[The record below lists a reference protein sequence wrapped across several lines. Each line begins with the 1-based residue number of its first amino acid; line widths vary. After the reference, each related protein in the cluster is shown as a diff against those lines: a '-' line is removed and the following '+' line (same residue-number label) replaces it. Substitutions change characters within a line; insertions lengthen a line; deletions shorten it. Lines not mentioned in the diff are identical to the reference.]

1 MAAIAGVGSR
11 SHRFGRRPAAPPT
24 TPGRLRRVVVAL
36 VLCTA
41 ALWGTLEAA
50 LAGAHTAVSAAEAH
64 ADPAL
69 VDIAQLSY
77 LLADADRVAAG
88 SFASGTVRLS
98 GPGQRYQDDLKS
110 AHQALA
116 RAAEHDA
123 TGPAGSGRL
132 QAVEGL
138 LVEYTSLVE
147 QAHATESQGALGA
160 AYLSYASSLMH
171 KPGDGVLAQV
181 QQLRAAEQQELG
193 RQQQSGWLAPVVLL
207 GVLAPAVLALVLL
220 VGTQRFLS
228 RHFNRR
234 LNPYLLTASVLLL
247 TLAGWTVVATL
258 HTDRAFGTATDEV
271 LPRLTATWQARA
283 LAAEAAGGDALA
295 VVRTVPGQDLSDD
308 FATYTGPLAD
318 RPVTPGAVAAAEN
331 QQPAFHGI
339 LADLFDADLRPD
351 SSPAK
356 RDAAL
361 HTLQDFQQFTAA
373 DAELRRQAA
382 TRGPATAA
390 AADPTMVA
398 TAVGPGA
405 AQLGGAGA
413 AFDADLARLTELD
426 RQRLADAESAARS
439 DLGLGRALPVLCAAI
454 AVLCLGGLWPRI
466 DEYRAAR

>member
-1 MAAIAGVGSR
+1 MAATAGMRSR
-11 SHRFGRRPAAPPT
+11 AHRFGGRPAAPPT
-24 TPGRLRRVVVAL
+24 TPGRLRRTVVAL

-41 ALWGTLEAA
+41 ALWGTLQTA
-50 LAGAHTAVSAAEAH
+50 LSGAHTTVSAAEAH

-69 VDIAQLSY
+69 VDTAQLSY

-138 LVEYTSLVE
+138 LVEYTGLIE
-147 QAHATESQGALGA
+147 QAHATESQGALGT
-160 AYLSYASSLMH
+160 AYLSYATNLMH

-181 QQLRAAEQQELG
+181 RQLRAAEQQELD
-193 RQQQSGWLAPVVLL
+193 RQRQSGWLAPAALL
-207 GVLAPAVLALVLL
+207 GVLAPALLALVLL
-220 VGTQRFLS
+220 VATQRFLS

-234 LNPYLLTASVLLL
+234 LNPCLLTASLLL
-247 TLAGWTVVATL
+247 LALAGWTAAATL
-258 HTDRAFGTATDEV
+258 HADRAFATAADEA
-271 LPRLTATWQARA
+271 LPRLTAAWQARA
-283 LAAEAAGGDALA
+283 LAADAAGGDALA
-295 VVRTVPGQDLSDD
+295 VVQAVPGQDLSDD
-308 FATYTGPLAD
+308 FATYTGQLAD
-318 RPVTPGAVAAAEN
+318 RPVTPGEAAAAESEP
-331 QQPAFHGI
+331 PAFHGI
-339 LADLFDADLRPD
+339 LADLIDADLRPD

-356 RDAAL
+356 RDAAV
-361 HTLQDFQQFTAA
+361 HTLQDFRQFTAA

-382 TRGPATAA
+382 TRGPAAA
-390 AADPTMVA
+390 AADPAVVA
-398 TAVGPGA
+398 TAVGPGP

-413 AFDADLARLTELD
+413 AFDADLARLAEPD

-454 AVLCLGGLWPRI
+454 ALLCLGGLWPRI